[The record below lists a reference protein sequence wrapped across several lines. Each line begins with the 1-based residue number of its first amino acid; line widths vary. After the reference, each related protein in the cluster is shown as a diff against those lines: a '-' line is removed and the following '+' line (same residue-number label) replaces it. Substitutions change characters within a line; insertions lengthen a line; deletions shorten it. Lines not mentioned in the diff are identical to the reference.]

1 MIRIN
6 LILFCALVFP
16 TICAENDSVTTEK
29 PAVEASK
36 QESEKLP
43 KDGAIKF
50 DPLNESAPEEILLF
64 QELAKR
70 SQEIN
75 AREDALKK
83 QTLLLKA
90 AEYSMNEKLK
100 HFDLLKQDLLKM
112 LDKLKEK
119 DEKQFEDLVK
129 IYGDMKP
136 KRAASI
142 LNLMDMPFLKEIVKR
157 MGKKKAALILA
168 AMDAKKAKEVSQM
181 LIKESQNIS

>member
-1 MIRIN
+1 
-6 LILFCALVFP
+6 
-16 TICAENDSVTTEK
+16 
-29 PAVEASK
+29 
-36 QESEKLP
+36 
-43 KDGAIKF
+43 
-50 DPLNESAPEEILLF
+50 
-64 QELAKR
+64 
-70 SQEIN
+70 
-75 AREDALKK
+75 
-83 QTLLLKA
+83 
-90 AEYSMNEKLK
+90 MNEKLK